1 MKEMIYESIIDFT
14 KNNNIGLKDL
24 LFVMGCM
31 LLIMTIIILIIVI
44 RQSMLMKKYKKKT
57 INAVTIKDRGAD
69 LRLVGVVKTQF
80 YEMP

>member
-44 RQSMLMKKYKKKT
+44 RQSMLMKKYKKFMQGSDARSLEEEIREKMSH
-57 INAVTIKDRGAD
+57 I
-69 LRLVGVVKTQF
+69 
-80 YEMP
+80 